1 VTGENRGGFGPLFLH
16 LGGDY
21 TQQWQSYK
29 IAISNDRRDIVL
41 TAKQEKFAKNIM
53 LGMTQTD
60 AYRDA
65 YNAKNMSA
73 NAIRREASLLMD
85 HPNISQIIKEM
96 RERVSNENIM
106 TVQKRM
112 EWLTGI
118 INAEA
123 ENTGDR
129 LKALDLL
136 NKMSG
141 EYVQKVQA
149 EVESDIN
156 ITVELSD

>member
-1 VTGENRGGFGPLFLH
+1 
-16 LGGDY
+16 
-21 TQQWQSYK
+21 
-29 IAISNDRRDIVL
+29 
-41 TAKQEKFAKNIM
+41 
-53 LGMTQTD
+53 
-60 AYRDA
+60 
-65 YNAKNMSA
+65 
-73 NAIRREASLLMD
+73 
-85 HPNISQIIKEM
+85 
-96 RERVSNENIM
+96 
-106 TVQKRM
+106 M